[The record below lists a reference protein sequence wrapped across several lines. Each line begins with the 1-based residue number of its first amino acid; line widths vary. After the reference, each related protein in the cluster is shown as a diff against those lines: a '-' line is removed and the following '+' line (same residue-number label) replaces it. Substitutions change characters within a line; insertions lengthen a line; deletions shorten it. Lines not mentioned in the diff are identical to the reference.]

1 MLLYG
6 SSETSMVFYEILAKL
21 KYVSVRFWKLS

>member
-21 KYVSVRFWKLS
+21 KYVSVRF